1 MKQVFCITAYK
12 DFEYLKWLAAYLA
25 DENCYVY
32 IHVDKKTST
41 EAVLAELNGI
51 ENVTAISAFSVPW
64 GGYQHLAAALK
75 MIKLALRDIDGRF
88 YAHVITGQ
96 DMLCRSKSELL
107 AFFNEDNF
115 CNYMS
120 CSDGEHNRF
129 RYRTF
134 YRNDWLN
141 YKNSFG
147 NFATKA
153 LHVLQ
158 KVVFINRKPPIGFK
172 KVYKGMLYVTLTSE
186 FSRFVTD
193 FLDTDKGRK
202 YFNWIK
208 WCFIP
213 EEFFFQTLIKN
224 SEFEKT
230 LVSNNF
236 RYALW
241 KEKHG
246 TQPGILDKDDFDTIV
261 ESGAFFAR
269 KISPAYSK
277 ELIEMLEENNG

>member
-32 IHVDKKTST
+32 IHVDKKTSN
-41 EAVLAELNGI
+41 EELLSALNSI
-51 ENVTAISAFSVPW
+51 ENVTAISKFSVPW
-64 GGYQHLAAALK
+64 GGYQHLASALEL
-75 MIKLALRDIDGRF
+75 IKLATKDIDGRF

-96 DMLCRSKSELL
+96 DMLCKSKSELFE
-107 AFFNEDNF
+107 FFNEENF

-120 CSDGEHNRF
+120 CSDGERNRF

-134 YRNDWLN
+134 YRNDWIN
-141 YKNSFG
+141 YKTSFG

-158 KVVFINRKPPIGFK
+158 KAVFINRKPPFGYKI
-172 KVYKGMLYVTLTSE
+172 YKGMLYVTLTSE
-186 FSRFVTD
+186 FSNFVIE
-193 FLDTDKGRK
+193 FLETKNGKK

-208 WCFIP
+208 WCFVP

-224 SEFEKT
+224 SEFDKT
-230 LVSNNF
+230 LVPNNI

-241 KEKHG
+241 ADKHG
-246 TQPGILDKDDFDTIV
+246 VNPGILDKDDFDTIV
-261 ESGAFFAR
+261 KSGAFFAR

-277 ELIEMLEENNG
+277 ELVEMLEKNNG